1 MKAAF
6 AVIVPL
12 MICLMATSCY
22 AQSVS
27 YPSSVSGGFDSSQA
41 TSHEVLNPQSA
52 LQGATNDLWTWGGAP
67 KGSIVV
73 NGNLV
78 PDPYYVWK
86 SLNYTVGWLGEVYVD
101 PNTGYPVYAYINPY
115 TGMQVNF
122 YMDPKTGKPVYLNTY
137 PYYEFPKYG
146 NVPPLYSWDYL
157 PVDYMHPFIYI

>member
-6 AVIVPL
+6 AVIL
-12 MICLMATSCY
+12 MIIYLMASGCS
-22 AQSVS
+22 AQSAS
-27 YPSSVSGGFDSSQA
+27 YASSMSGYFDNNQASSY
-41 TSHEVLNPQSA
+41 EVLNPQPS
-52 LQGATNDLWTWGGAP
+52 LQGTTNDLWTWGGAP

-101 PNTGYPVYAYINPY
+101 PGTGYPVYAYINPY

-137 PYYEFPKYG
+137 PYYRSQYYG
-146 NVPPLYSWDYL
+146 NALPSYSWDYL
-157 PVDYMHPFIYI
+157 PRIR